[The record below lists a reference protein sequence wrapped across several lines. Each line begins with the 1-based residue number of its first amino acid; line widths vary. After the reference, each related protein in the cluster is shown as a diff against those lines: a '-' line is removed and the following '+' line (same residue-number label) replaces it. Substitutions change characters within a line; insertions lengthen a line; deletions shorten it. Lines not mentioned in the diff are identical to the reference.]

1 MELREEKD
9 RWVFHFVDGRV
20 NSIHVDF
27 RLTLDLVDGPN
38 KASLTIETPCRLKG
52 PNVDVALKPSE
63 PSSLAP
69 ILFLFNAKVIAAVI
83 EKTGHLKV
91 EFEGSRFV
99 EVEPDDSYEAWQID
113 CSIGVMFVCSPG
125 GSVSFFRDAKT
136 PAKAT

>member
-1 MELREEKD
+1 MELKEEKD

-20 NSIHVDF
+20 TYIHVDF
-27 RLTLDLVDGPN
+27 RLTLDLVDGST

-52 PNVDVALKPSE
+52 PNGDVTLTPSE

-69 ILFLFNAKVIAAVI
+69 ILPLFNAKVIAAVI

-91 EFEGSRFV
+91 ELEGGRFM
-99 EVEPDDSYEAWQID
+99 EVDPDDSYEAWQIG
-113 CSIGVMFVCSPG
+113 CSIGFMLVCSPG
-125 GSVSFFRDAKT
+125 GSVSFFRDAKP